1 MSKAQVWGE
10 VVDRKNEIGVEMED
24 GCRNNVI
31 GDGMEEGNFL
41 SGIGDK
47 VFREKRMK
55 TEAGMLMRNM

>member
-1 MSKAQVWGE
+1 
-10 VVDRKNEIGVEMED
+10 
-24 GCRNNVI
+24 
-31 GDGMEEGNFL
+31 MEEGNFL

>member
-10 VVDRKNEIGVEMED
+10 VVERKNEIGIEMED

-47 VFREKRMK
+47 DEKRMK
-55 TEAGMLMRNM
+55 TEAGMLMRNR